1 MMSLSQSKPATDAAV
16 VGFDNAGYVN
26 EWNAAAS
33 RLFGYRYDAIIGQ
46 PIGAFYKERDGDIT
60 AGRKLLD
67 DVVLWGNSEITKIL
81 TTRTGDPVK
90 VQLSLWRVLD
100 AAGQPASFS
109 MTVRED
115 GSRGPRAAAGDG
127 AAPQTRAAR
136 ILLVDDNDEIR
147 ATIEE
152 QLRGLGH
159 EVVSARSGEDALA
172 LLGRGE
178 HFDLLFTDVMMPG
191 GMGGQDLTERARQL
205 RPNLKVLFVSGYHQV
220 ALETRGDLAEGVV
233 FLAKP
238 YRKAQLANALDLVL
252 A

>member
-26 EWNAAAS
+26 EWNATAS

-67 DVVLWGNSEITKIL
+67 DVVLWGNSENQDTDH
-81 TTRTGDPVK
+81 THRCPVK

-100 AAGQPASFS
+100 AAGQPAGFS

-172 LLGRGE
+172 CSA
-178 HFDLLFTDVMMPG
+178 TASISICCSP
-191 GMGGQDLTERARQL
+191 T
-205 RPNLKVLFVSGYHQV
+205 
-220 ALETRGDLAEGVV
+220 
-233 FLAKP
+233 
-238 YRKAQLANALDLVL
+238 
-252 A
+252 